1 MSSAD
6 LFEKTLRSRRIYD
19 GKVINLRVDTV
30 KLPNGRVTIREVVE
44 HPGAVA
50 VVPFLKPDVILMI
63 RQYRHPTGEVL
74 LEIPAGTLKKG
85 EKPEDCAIR
94 ELIEETGYKPSE
106 MRKMLG
112 CYLAPGYSSELI
124 HLYEAKKLVQ
134 VKKKPEFDEKIQVMQ
149 VELEKA
155 LKMIETSEIKDAKT
169 ICGILLALGN
179 FAQ

>member
-6 LFEKTLRSRRIYD
+6 LSEKTRCSRRIYD

-30 KLPNGRVTIREVVE
+30 KLPNGRTTIREVVE

-50 VVPFLKPDVILMI
+50 IVPFLKTDVILMI

-74 LEIPAGTLKKG
+74 LEIPAGTLKKD

-106 MRKMLG
+106 IRKMLE
-112 CYLAPGYSSELI
+112 C
-124 HLYEAKKLVQ
+124 
-134 VKKKPEFDEKIQVMQ
+134 
-149 VELEKA
+149 
-155 LKMIETSEIKDAKT
+155 
-169 ICGILLALGN
+169 
-179 FAQ
+179 

>member
-1 MSSAD
+1 MNSTD
-6 LFEKTLRSRRIYD
+6 LLEKTLHSRRIYD

-50 VVPFLKPDVILMI
+50 IVPFLKPDVILMI
-63 RQYRHPTGEVL
+63 RQYRYPTGEVL
-74 LEIPAGTLKKG
+74 VEIPAGTLKKD

-94 ELIEETGYKPSE
+94 ELIEETGYKPGE
-106 MRKMLG
+106 IRKMLD

-124 HLYEAKKLVQ
+124 HLYEAKKLVK
-134 VKKKPEFDEKIQVMQ
+134 VKKKPELDERIQVIQ
-149 VELEKA
+149 VKLKET
-155 LKMIETSEIKDAKT
+155 LKMIEMSEIRDAKT

-179 FAQ
+179 LTK

>member
-1 MSSAD
+1 MSSVN
-6 LFEKTLRSRRIYD
+6 LFEKTQYSRRIYD
-19 GKVINLRVDTV
+19 GKVINLRIDTV
-30 KLPNGRVTIREVVE
+30 KLPNGRITIREVVE

-50 VVPFLKPDVILMI
+50 IVPFLKPDVILMI
-63 RQYRHPTGEVL
+63 RQYRHPTGQVL

-149 VELEKA
+149 VDLEKA